1 MKTHTIRK
9 NGQRTGRILTFTPS
23 MEAKLLESHPWAMQ
37 ALIDLLLKEVNC
49 SLDYEQSVR
58 LNEAVKPIRETDY
71 QEHLMLKW
79 LLSGV
84 RLLDS
89 DLITILNTLDTAAR
103 RLLPE

>member
-1 MKTHTIRK
+1 
-9 NGQRTGRILTFTPS
+9 
-23 MEAKLLESHPWAMQ
+23 MEAKLLEVHPWAMR
-37 ALIDLLLKEVNC
+37 ALIDLLLKEVDC

-58 LNEAVKPIRETDY
+58 LNKAVKPTRETDH
-71 QEHLMLKW
+71 QEHLILKW

-89 DLITILNTLDTAAR
+89 DLITVLNTLDTAAR